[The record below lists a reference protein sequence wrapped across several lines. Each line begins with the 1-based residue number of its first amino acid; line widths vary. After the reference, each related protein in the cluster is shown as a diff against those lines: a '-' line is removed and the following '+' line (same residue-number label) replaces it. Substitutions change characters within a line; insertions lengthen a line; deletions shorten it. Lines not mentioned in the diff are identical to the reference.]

1 MKHPA
6 MTETSVKIRR
16 AQESD
21 LGQLTALS
29 EAAGEAAHWTRQQWL
44 DIFHSQNPPRLA
56 WIAEVGTAGVEG
68 TEGKATGTAEAE
80 LRAVGFLVAQNGGP
94 EWELENIAVLPE
106 FRRKGVAGGL
116 LAALLAHARAL
127 LAERILLEV
136 RASNHAAIRLY
147 HASGFQLLARRREY
161 YRNPHEDAMILKYSF
176 RD

>member
-1 MKHPA
+1 MKSRNDRNG
-6 MTETSVKIRR
+6 MKVRL

-44 DIFHSQNPPRLA
+44 DIFQSQNPVRLA
-56 WIAEVGTAGVEG
+56 WIAEVGTAEVEA
-68 TEGKATGTAEAE
+68 TEGKATGTAEPA
-80 LRAVGFLVAQNGGP
+80 LRAIGFLVAQNGGP

-106 FRRKGVAGGL
+106 FRRKGVACGL
-116 LAALLAHARAL
+116 LSALLAQARSL
-127 LAERILLEV
+127 RAERILLEV

-147 HASGFQLLARRREY
+147 HASGFQMLARRRDY
-161 YRNPHEDAMILKYSF
+161 YRNPSEDAIILEYPF